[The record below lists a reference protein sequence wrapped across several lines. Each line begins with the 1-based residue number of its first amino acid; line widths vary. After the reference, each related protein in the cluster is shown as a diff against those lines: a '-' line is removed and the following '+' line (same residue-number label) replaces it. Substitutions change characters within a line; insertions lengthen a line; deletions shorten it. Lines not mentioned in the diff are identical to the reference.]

1 MSETVIDQKSASAL
15 AGELRRSFSGEVLVG
30 GQPGYNDARTIWN
43 AMVDKKPTVIAG
55 CVTTDDVVASVKLA
69 RHHGLQ
75 VSVRCGGHGVT
86 GKALADGGLTI
97 DLTRMRGVRVSPD
110 NRTASVQGGC
120 LLGDVDAAT
129 AQHGMIVPAGI
140 VSETGVGGLALG
152 GGILLGMRVPAIRGQ
167 VNRLGAYT
175 AGVAALLV
183 FLQASGLWGVLV
195 TDLFQFVLKMSMV
208 VLLAVLAVNAV
219 GGIDALKTKIAALDA
234 ASGQTGSRLVFFPDL
249 DSAWMPAITFFV
261 YLGVNWWAT
270 WYPGAE
276 PGGGGY
282 VAQRIFSAKDERH
295 GLLF

>member
-1 MSETVIDQKSASAL
+1 
-15 AGELRRSFSGEVLVG
+15 
-30 GQPGYNDARTIWN
+30 
-43 AMVDKKPTVIAG
+43 KPTVIAG

-152 GGILLGMRVPAIRGQ
+152 GGIGWFSRKHGLTCDNFFSLE
-167 VNRLGAYT
+167 
-175 AGVAALLV
+175 LV
-183 FLQASGLWGVLV
+183 LASGEVIEV
-195 TDLFQFVLKMSMV
+195 SAESHPELFW
-208 VLLAVLAVNAV
+208 
-219 GGIDALKTKIAALDA
+219 AL
-234 ASGQTGSRLVFFPDL
+234 R
-249 DSAWMPAITFFV
+249 
-261 YLGVNWWAT
+261 
-270 WYPGAE
+270 
-276 PGGGGY
+276 GGGGNFGI
-282 VAQRIFSAKDERH
+282 VTRFTFRAHDF
-295 GLLF
+295 G